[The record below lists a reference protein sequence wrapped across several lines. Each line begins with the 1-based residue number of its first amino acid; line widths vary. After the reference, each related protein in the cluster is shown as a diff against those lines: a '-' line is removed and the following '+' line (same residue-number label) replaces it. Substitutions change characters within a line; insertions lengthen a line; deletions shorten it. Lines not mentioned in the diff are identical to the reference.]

1 MTGPTALSVTGRV
14 SGVAGRRAMNRRF
27 VVTGGPGGGKSTL
40 LDALAERG
48 YRIAPEAARRLIKE
62 RLAAGLSPRPDP
74 VSFARAILDSD
85 MQQYSAATDHD
96 GITFFDRGVLDAL
109 YMLDLESGLWRD
121 EIARLVQ
128 TFPYNDTV
136 FLLPPWEAIYAMDS
150 ERDQTSEES
159 VAVFEGM
166 KRWYARWGYQTV
178 EVPRAGVAARASFIL
193 EAIGHPGV

>member
-1 MTGPTALSVTGRV
+1 
-14 SGVAGRRAMNRRF
+14 MNRRF

-74 VSFARAILDSD
+74 VTFARAILNSD
-85 MQQYSAATDHD
+85 MQQYRAATAHD

-109 YMLDLESGLWRD
+109 YMLDLESALSRD
-121 EIARLVQ
+121 ETARLVQ
-128 TFPYNDTV
+128 AFLYNDTV

-150 ERDQTSEES
+150 ERDQTFEES

>member
-1 MTGPTALSVTGRV
+1 
-14 SGVAGRRAMNRRF
+14 MNRKF

-40 LDALAERG
+40 LDALAERSC
-48 YRIAPEAARRLIKE
+48 RIAPEAARRLIKE

-85 MQQYSAATDHD
+85 IQQYRAATGHD
-96 GITFFDRGVLDAL
+96 GIIFFDRGVLDAL
-109 YMLDLESGLWRD
+109 YMLDLESALSRD
-121 EIARLVQ
+121 EIAKLVQ
-128 TFPYNDTV
+128 AFPYNDTV

-150 ERDQTSEES
+150 ERDQTFEES

-178 EVPRAGVAARASFIL
+178 DVPRASVEARVSFIQD
-193 EAIGHPGV
+193 AIGRQSV

>member
-1 MTGPTALSVTGRV
+1 MALSAIGRA
-14 SGVAGRRAMNRRF
+14 SGAAGRRTMNRRF

-62 RLAAGLSPRPDP
+62 RLAAGLAARPDP
-74 VSFARAILDSD
+74 VSFARAILNSD
-85 MQQYSAATDHD
+85 MEQYRAATDHD

-109 YMLDLESGLWRD
+109 YMLDLESAMSRD
-121 EIARLVQ
+121 EIASLVEA
-128 TFPYNDTV
+128 FPYNETV

-150 ERDQTSEES
+150 ERDQTFEAS

-166 KRWYARWGYQTV
+166 KRWYARWGYETV
-178 EVPRAGVAARASFIL
+178 EVPRASVEARVSFIL
-193 EAIGHPGV
+193 EAIGHQSV

>member
-1 MTGPTALSVTGRV
+1 MT
-14 SGVAGRRAMNRRF
+14 MNWRF

-62 RLAAGLSPRPDP
+62 RLAAGLPPRPDP
-74 VSFARAILDSD
+74 VTFARAILDSD
-85 MQQYSAATDHD
+85 MEHYRAAADDD
-96 GITFFDRGVLDAL
+96 GIAFFDRGVLDAL
-109 YMLDLESGLWRD
+109 YMLDLESALSRD
-121 EIARLVQ
+121 EIASLIQ
-128 TFPYNDTV
+128 AFPYNDTV

-150 ERDQTSEES
+150 ERDQTFEES

-178 EVPRAGVAARASFIL
+178 EVPRASVEARVSFIL
-193 EAIGHPGV
+193 DAIGRQSV

>member
-1 MTGPTALSVTGRV
+1 
-14 SGVAGRRAMNRRF
+14 MNRRF

-40 LDALAERG
+40 LEALVERG
-48 YRIAPEAARRLIKE
+48 YRVAPEAARRLIKE
-62 RLAAGLSPRPDP
+62 RLAAGLAPRPDP
-74 VSFARAILDSD
+74 VTFARAILNSD
-85 MQQYSAATDHD
+85 MAQYRAATDHD

-109 YMLDLESGLWRD
+109 YMLDLESALSRD

-128 TFPYNDTV
+128 AFPYNVTV

-150 ERDQTSEES
+150 ERDQTFEES

-166 KRWYARWGYQTV
+166 KRWYARWGYETV
-178 EVPRAGVAARASFIL
+178 EVPRVGVAARVSFIL

>member
-48 YRIAPEAARRLIKE
+48 YRIAPEAARHLIKE

-150 ERDQTSEES
+150 ERDQTFEES

-166 KRWYARWGYQTV
+166 RRWYSRWGYETV
-178 EVPRAGVAARASFIL
+178 EVPRAGVEARVSFIL
-193 EAIGHPGV
+193 EQIGRYP

>member
-1 MTGPTALSVTGRV
+1 MTGRV

-48 YRIAPEAARRLIKE
+48 YRIAPEAARHLIKE

-150 ERDQTSEES
+150 ERDQTFEES

>member
-1 MTGPTALSVTGRV
+1 
-14 SGVAGRRAMNRRF
+14 MNRRF

-40 LDALAERG
+40 LDAVAERG

-62 RLAAGLSPRPDP
+62 RLSSGLPPRPDP
-74 VSFARAILDSD
+74 VSFARAILNSD
-85 MQQYSAATDHD
+85 IEQYRAATDHD

-150 ERDQTSEES
+150 ERDQTFEES